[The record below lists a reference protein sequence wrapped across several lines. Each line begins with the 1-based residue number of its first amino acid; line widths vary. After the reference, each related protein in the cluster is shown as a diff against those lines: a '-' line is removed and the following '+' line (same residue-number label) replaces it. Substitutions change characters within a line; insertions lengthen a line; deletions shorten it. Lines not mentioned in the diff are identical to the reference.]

1 MLGLAAAAA
10 CSSPGASAVPGTA
23 FHAFVRGMSTG
34 NVPARSRSAR
44 CGAIRS
50 TGIRA
55 GARLTMAADDFDMG
69 AFFNEVPVKGRRVR
83 PERAPRNCVTC
94 REH

>member
-1 MLGLAAAAA
+1 M
-10 CSSPGASAVPGTA
+10 
-23 FHAFVRGMSTG
+23 
-34 NVPARSRSAR
+34 
-44 CGAIRS
+44 
-50 TGIRA
+50 
-55 GARLTMAADDFDMG
+55 TMAADDFDMG